1 MFCPSCGTNNIATAN
16 FCTSCGSSLS
26 MDSSYQQLAK
36 DFGFS
41 PYAGFWKRFIAYIID
56 LMIIGIIMFFI
67 NTVSFLLNVTVL
79 VNEHYDPLFFIALN
93 NGANLLITWLY
104 FALMESSARQ
114 ATLGKMLFGIQVT
127 DIHGQRIGFGRASGR
142 HFGKILSAL
151 LLCIGYIM
159 AAFTAKKQALH
170 DMMAGCLVVNK

>member
-26 MDSSYQQLAK
+26 MDSNYQQLAK

-41 PYAGFWKRFIAYIID
+41 PYAGFWKRFIAYVID
-56 LMIIGIIMFFI
+56 LMITGII
-67 NTVSFLLNVTVL
+67 
-79 VNEHYDPLFFIALN
+79 
-93 NGANLLITWLY
+93 GAIIGFSLGALLISDTAFLEHSYSDDALFNALGIVVTWLY
-104 FALMESSARQ
+104 FALMESSASQ
-114 ATLGKMLFGIQVT
+114 ATLGKMLFGIKVT
-127 DIHGQRIGFGRASGR
+127 DINGQRISFGRASGR
-142 HFGKILSAL
+142 HFGKIISAI
-151 LLCIGYIM
+151 LLCIGYLM